1 MATPNFEQIQSFG
14 VVTQKVVQAA
24 TDEFMS
30 LYNANMT
37 IEEITD
43 LMALVAENY
52 NVLGYELGAQWYDL
66 CSQLAN
72 IDAEPAE
79 LPQVEPENVKA
90 RSRAAAS
97 RFTPETPMQQAIRNF
112 LETEINNSIRQT
124 GHDNLWRDYERGLC
138 KGRWARVPVGDTCA
152 WCLMLAS
159 NGAWYLS
166 KESALGANGN
176 HYHDNC
182 NCIAVYHADAN
193 NIPNYRNL
201 LRYKSM
207 YYDARNALQ
216 ANRNG
221 REPYPDELQKRVVD
235 AKARHKALEEKKAQE
250 AAERG
255 EDYKEVP
262 WTSYNE
268 TLIVMRYQNKGLK

>member
-1 MATPNFEQIQSFG
+1 MATPNFDQIQSFG
-14 VVTQKVVQAA
+14 VVTQKVIQAA

-37 IEEITD
+37 VEEVAE

-52 NVLGYELGAQWYDL
+52 NMLGYELGAQWYDL
-66 CSQLAN
+66 CSNLAN
-72 IDAEPAE
+72 INAEPSE
-79 LPQVEPENVKA
+79 LPQVDADALKT
-90 RSRAAAS
+90 RSRIAAES
-97 RFTPETPMQQAIRNF
+97 FKHETPMQQAIRNF

-124 GHDNLWRDYERGLC
+124 GYENLWRDYERGLC
-138 KGRWARVPVGDTCA
+138 AGRWARVPVGDTCA

-166 KESALGANGN
+166 KQSALGSNGG

-193 NIPNYRNL
+193 DIPNYKNL
-201 LRYKSM
+201 LQYKSM
-207 YYDARNALQ
+207 YYNARNAQ
-216 ANRNG
+216 SANRKG
-221 REPYPDELQKRVVD
+221 IELYDEELQQRVIA
-235 AKARHKALEEKKAQE
+235 AKERHKKVEEERAKE
-250 AAERG
+250 ARERG
-255 EDYKEVP
+255 EDYKETP